1 MEIMI
6 CARRRGEDS
15 LHVLPT
21 IAIWSRCVRFAL
33 VLDQGVV
40 ASSRPARRGQL
51 NTKIIIEAMPMGNEV
66 DLD

>member
-21 IAIWSRCVRFAL
+21 IAVWSRCVRFAL
-33 VLDQGVV
+33 LVLDQGVV
-40 ASSRPARRGQL
+40 RGQL